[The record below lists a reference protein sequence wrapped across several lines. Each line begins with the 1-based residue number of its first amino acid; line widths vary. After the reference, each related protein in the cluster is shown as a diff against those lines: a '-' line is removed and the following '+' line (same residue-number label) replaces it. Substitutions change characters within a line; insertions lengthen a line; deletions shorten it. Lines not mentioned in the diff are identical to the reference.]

1 VPVSPTDLLL
11 ALPWIA
17 AALLAPLL
25 MRRRPRLS
33 DDPPPDPED
42 APLVSVIVPA
52 RNEAENLPAIVATLL
67 TSAYPHYEIIIVDD
81 GSTDGTT
88 EVADRIAANHED
100 IIRVVHG
107 DPLPDGWVGKC
118 WACWQ
123 GYHEARGDILV
134 FTDADTR
141 HHSRLLGHAVGALH
155 NHKAALVSIMPRQLM
170 FSFWERLIQPQVFA
184 AILWRYR
191 NPERVNRTT
200 NPRDVIANGQFIGFD
215 REAYEAIGGHEAVR
229 GEVVEDLVLAQRTVA
244 AGRRI
249 HFAHGQDLMATRM
262 YRSLRG
268 IIEGWS
274 KNLANA
280 SRQTV
285 DPWLRPI
292 LPWLLALFFITF
304 WVAPVAA
311 FLTAPVLRFVPFGW
325 AILAVLSSLVFWVG
339 MHRRLS
345 IPISTALFYPL
356 GALMTAA
363 LFVRSAIRGDT
374 VTWRGRRYRGQRR

>member
-1 VPVSPTDLLL
+1 MPFSPTDVLL

-17 AALLAPLL
+17 VTVLAPIL

-33 DDPPPDPED
+33 DDPPPAAED
-42 APLVSVIVPA
+42 APLVSIIVPA

-67 TSAYPHYEIIIVDD
+67 TSAYPRYEIILVDD

-88 EVADRIAANHED
+88 EIADRIAANHAD
-100 IIRVVHG
+100 VIRVVHG
-107 DPLPDGWVGKC
+107 EPLPEGWVGKC

-123 GYHEARGDILV
+123 GYREARGSVLV

-141 HHSRLLGHAVGALH
+141 HHSRLLGHAVGALRAH
-155 NHKAALVSIMPRQLM
+155 GAALVTLLPRQLM
-170 FSFWERLIQPQVFA
+170 FSFWERLIQPHVFA

-200 NPRDVIANGQFIGFD
+200 NPRDVIANGQFIAFD

-229 GEVVEDLVLAQRTVA
+229 GDVVEDLVLAQRTVA
-244 AGRRI
+244 SRRRI
-249 HFAHGQDLMATRM
+249 YFAHGQDLMATRM
-262 YRSLRG
+262 YRTLRG

-292 LPWLLALFFITF
+292 LPWLLAAFFIAF
-304 WVAPVAA
+304 WVVPVVA
-311 FLTAPVLRFVPFGW
+311 FLTAPFFRFVRFGW
-325 AILAVLSSLVFWVG
+325 AALVVLWSLLFWVW

-345 IPISTALFYPL
+345 IPISTAMFYPL
-356 GALMTAA
+356 GALMTAG
-363 LFVRSAIRGDT
+363 LFIRSAIGGDT
-374 VTWRGRRYRGQRR
+374 VTWRGRRYQGQRR